1 MMEANEIA
9 TRAPILTLHP
19 ASPHENVTQQCL
31 SVCLSVFFVNLILL
45 SFFLALSFSYNLS
58 LLFKAFTGRL

>member
-9 TRAPILTLHP
+9 TRAPILKLHP

-31 SVCLSVFFVNLILL
+31 SVCVLREFEFVVFLFGT
-45 SFFLALSFSYNLS
+45 FLRHLRVGCRGS
-58 LLFKAFTGRL
+58 